1 MKQIFESFQIPQT
14 ETLNVESV
22 LSDIVSIN
30 WAWSNFMFYQPL
42 FNILNIH
49 SYICSPDFYL

>member
-22 LSDIVSIN
+22 RSDIVSIN
-30 WAWSNFMFYQPL
+30 WTWSNFMFYQPL

-49 SYICSPDFYL
+49 SYIRSPDFYL